1 MSLPRRY
8 RLYLQASRTRH
19 VGLQS
24 ELWWSFPPWFR
35 VLVMGWE
42 QGLRQGWIQFDEEYL
57 IKD

>member
-8 RLYLQASRTRH
+8 RAYLSASRSQH
-19 VGLQS
+19 VGRQS

-35 VLVMGWE
+35 VLVMARERGPRAAWC
-42 QGLRQGWIQFDEEYL
+42 QFDEEYL